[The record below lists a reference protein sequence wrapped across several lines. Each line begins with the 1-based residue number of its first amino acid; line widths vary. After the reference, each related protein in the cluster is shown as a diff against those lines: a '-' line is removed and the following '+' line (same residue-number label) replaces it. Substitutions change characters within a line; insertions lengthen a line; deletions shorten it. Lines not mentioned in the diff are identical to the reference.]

1 MKQFT
6 RYLISIG
13 ISIMLAGL
21 VFGYELQYYD
31 INQHLGLV
39 ISNAAFVSGAVMI
52 VAGLLCF
59 VANSGGIDAL
69 AYVIYRVKNKFRNV
83 ISESYTEFVEIRR
96 ENRGIAVD
104 NMFVVGAV
112 MIAIA
117 VVTALLDI

>member
-21 VFGYELQYYD
+21 VFGYEIQYYD

-69 AYVIYRVKNKFRNV
+69 AYIVYRVKNKLGNI
-83 ISESYTEFVEIRR
+83 ISDNYTEFVKSRR
-96 ENRGIAVD
+96 EKERIAID
-104 NMFVVGAV
+104 NMFVIGGV
-112 MIAIA
+112 MIIVA
-117 VVTALLDI
+117 VVSAMFD